1 MFRSCSDPEVDSSDD
16 KKLGK
21 DMYEDAMEE
30 EESDAGSYIGSI
42 EIGSHKESMLSIW
55 EDKQFDDL
63 LFVCYL
69 IYKQYWDWC

>member
-30 EESDAGSYIGSI
+30 KESDAGSYVGSI
-42 EIGSHKESMLSIW
+42 EIESHKGSLLSM
-55 EDKQFDDL
+55 
-63 LFVCYL
+63 
-69 IYKQYWDWC
+69 